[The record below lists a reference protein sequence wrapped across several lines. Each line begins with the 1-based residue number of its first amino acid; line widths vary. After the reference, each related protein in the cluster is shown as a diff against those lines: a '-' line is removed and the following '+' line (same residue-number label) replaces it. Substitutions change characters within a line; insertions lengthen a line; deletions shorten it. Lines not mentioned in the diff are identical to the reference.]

1 MRSTLIAIIALTTT
15 LGCQSRSAP
24 PQNPVAAPA
33 VAAQAA
39 DDRPTFENLD
49 YANWKTFKVG
59 TTITRRTETRIG
71 ANATISVDT
80 YKLLDVNDRELVVER
95 QNTTERTDGSYK
107 KVNLPEK
114 RTYAKSFK
122 IPRGMKAEDFE
133 RPNPT
138 AKEAG
143 EETLTVCGK
152 AITAKVYKWTDRVES
167 GPMAVTVWVSDEV
180 PGRIVK
186 QEMKVAAIK
195 SETVEIITEMTT
207 S

>member
-1 MRSTLIAIIALTTT
+1 
-15 LGCQSRSAP
+15 
-24 PQNPVAAPA
+24 VAAPTAAGQA
-33 VAAQAA
+33 V
-39 DDRPTFENLD
+39 DDRPSFENLD

-59 TTITRRTETRIG
+59 TTVIRRTETRDG
-71 ANATISVDT
+71 ENATISVDT
-80 YKLLDVNDRELVVER
+80 YKLLDVNDKELVVER
-95 QNTTERTDGSYK
+95 QNTTERNDGSYR

-122 IPRGMKAEDFE
+122 IPEGMTAEDFE
-133 RPNPT
+133 KPTPT

-152 AITAKVYKWTDRVES
+152 AIKAKIYKWTARVES
-167 GPMAVTVWVSDEV
+167 GPMAVTVWISDEV

-195 SETVEIITEMTT
+195 TETVEVIIEMTL